1 MFRRA
6 TDKISPD
13 RALELVCALAYEK
26 ALERDDEGVL
36 AEVEN
41 AILKLREMKLEQT
54 GSYPILTG
62 GET

>member
-1 MFRRA
+1 M
-6 TDKISPD
+6 
-13 RALELVCALAYEK
+13 ELVCALAYEK
-26 ALERDDEGVL
+26 ALERGDEGVL